1 MIAEQ
6 FIKHLQLQP
15 HPEGG
20 FFKEMYRSS
29 GTIPLEFLT
38 ADFKVNAPIQQP
50 FISYCSKEIIL
61 LFIALPPM
69 NAGIFMKV
77 GICLFILLIN
87 KATIPVFV

>member
-6 FIKHLQLQP
+6 FIKHFQLQP

-38 ADFKVNAPIQQP
+38 ADFNGQRSYSTAIYFLLQQSD
-50 FISYCSKEIIL
+50 FSA
-61 LFIALPPM
+61 FH
-69 NAGIFMKV
+69 
-77 GICLFILLIN
+77 
-87 KATIPVFV
+87 

>member
-6 FIKHLQLQP
+6 LIKHLQLQP

-38 ADFKVNAPIQQP
+38 ADFKVNDPIQQP
-50 FISYCSKEIIL
+50 LF
-61 LFIALPPM
+61 FIAARRLFWLFFALPVM

-77 GICLFILLIN
+77 GLCLFILLIN